1 MNRKTKASSSTLDQY
16 LREINRVALL
26 TVDEEQR
33 LAREFR
39 DHGNTRAAHR
49 LVEGNLRFV
58 VKVAFEYRAY
68 GLPCWT

>member
-1 MNRKTKASSSTLDQY
+1 MNRTTGASSTLDQY
-16 LREINRVALL
+16 LREINRIALL

-39 DHGNTRAAHR
+39 DHGDTRAAHR